1 MAFQFASRMNVV
13 KASTIRE
20 ILKLTEKPEVISFGG
35 GMPAPELFPIE
46 EMKEVT
52 LKVLDEDGQKALQY
66 APTDGFL
73 PLREKIVERL
83 NRLGIEGISAK
94 NILLTSGSQQGLDFS
109 GKIFLDP
116 GDVVICERPSYL
128 GAINAFKAYECR
140 FVDIPMDDD
149 GMIMEKLEKAL
160 QANTRVKFIYVIP
173 DFQNPTG
180 KTWSAERRRELVKMA
195 DKYDKVII
203 EDNPYYELRYEGE
216 TPPAIKS
223 FDREG
228 RVIFLGTFSKT
239 LSPGLRMGWVC
250 ACDEILNKYNLIKQG
265 SDLQVN
271 SLTQRQLNAYL
282 EMYDLDAR
290 IEDLK
295 EVYRKRRD
303 LMVSEM
309 KKNFP
314 EGVKIFVPQG
324 GLFVWLEFPRN
335 INTTELMIKALEKN
349 VAFVPGDPFYPNGGG
364 ENTCR
369 FSFSNMPDDKIIEG
383 IRRMGE
389 VVREIM

>member
-216 TPPAIKS
+216 IPPAIKS

>member
-1 MAFQFASRMNVV
+1 MNVV

>member
-216 TPPAIKS
+216 IPPAIKS

-389 VVREIM
+389 VVREIV

>member
-1 MAFQFASRMNVV
+1 
-13 KASTIRE
+13 
-20 ILKLTEKPEVISFGG
+20 
-35 GMPAPELFPIE
+35 
-46 EMKEVT
+46 
-52 LKVLDEDGQKALQY
+52 
-66 APTDGFL
+66 
-73 PLREKIVERL
+73 L

-216 TPPAIKS
+216 IPPAIKS

>member
-66 APTDGFL
+66 APTDGYL

-195 DKYDKVII
+195 YKYDKVII